1 MPMVRL
7 ASVALAAGL
16 WLAAPLAA
24 QQFENVPEATPS
36 TPAPPE
42 NGVVI
47 GVLNVQFVMANTQE
61 GKKAS
66 EDLRARFNPQRAE
79 LERLQREIR
88 ELENQLRTQERT
100 ISDEARR
107 QLIRELEDK
116 RKQANRMQEDLR
128 DDVEQV
134 QGEYVN
140 SIGLKLER
148 IIDQYAREN
157 NLALV
162 LNAFQGG
169 PIIWRAQTVDI
180 TADIIALYDR
190 TYPVEESS
198 ASGTPPSNP
207 SNPPE

>member
-1 MPMVRL
+1 MVRL
-7 ASVALAAGL
+7 ASVALGVGL

-24 QQFENVPEATPS
+24 QQFENVPEATPT
-36 TPAPPE
+36 TPTSSE
-42 NGVVI
+42 SVIKI
-47 GVLNVQFVMANTQE
+47 GVLNVQFAMANTQE

-88 ELENQLRTQERT
+88 DLENQLRTQERT

-107 QLIRELEDK
+107 ELMRELEDK

-128 DDVEQV
+128 DEVEQV

-140 SIGLKLER
+140 SIGQKLER
-148 IIDQYAREN
+148 IIDQYAREK

-180 TADIIALYDR
+180 TADIIALYDQ

-198 ASGTPPSNP
+198 PSGTPPSTP
-207 SNPPE
+207 

>member
-1 MPMVRL
+1 M
-7 ASVALAAGL
+7 
-16 WLAAPLAA
+16 
-24 QQFENVPEATPS
+24 
-36 TPAPPE
+36 
-42 NGVVI
+42 
-47 GVLNVQFVMANTQE
+47 
-61 GKKAS
+61 
-66 EDLRARFNPQRAE
+66 
-79 LERLQREIR
+79 R

-169 PIIWRAQTVDI
+169 PIIWRAPTVDI
-180 TADIIALYDR
+180 TADIIALYDQ

-198 ASGTPPSNP
+198 ASGTPPANP